1 MKIKCIDLSYR
12 NQLVYWPALSGL
24 GKKKNNVKK
33 IKISLMFSFTVEKNL
48 NLVRVDSN
56 INFTGTKATQM
67 TCKV

>member
-24 GKKKNNVKK
+24 GKKK

-48 NLVRVDSN
+48 NLVRVDPN
-56 INFTGTKATQM
+56 VNFTGTKATQT